1 MKKRFVLFFLFT
13 AFGLICLNA
22 CAGVSDWEYSLPGG
36 YAIWKINSGSIV
48 MRDSNSQENVD
59 EICGFI
65 KEFSYDSRYVFTRNV
80 DSIEENNILQEKY
93 YIFDTTENRAYDAC
107 SSTEKLER
115 LAQSL
120 GIEIPSTWYRTSPD
134 PNSASPHQN

>member
-1 MKKRFVLFFLFT
+1 
-13 AFGLICLNA
+13 
-22 CAGVSDWEYSLPGG
+22 
-36 YAIWKINSGSIV
+36 

-107 SSTEKLER
+107 SSTEELER

-134 PNSASPHQN
+134 PSSASLHQK